1 LETGIENFNDIDDE
15 EEEKIIEDNIDNN

>member
-1 LETGIENFNDIDDE
+1 LETGIEDFDDIDDE

>member
-15 EEEKIIEDNIDNN
+15 EEEKIIEENIDNN